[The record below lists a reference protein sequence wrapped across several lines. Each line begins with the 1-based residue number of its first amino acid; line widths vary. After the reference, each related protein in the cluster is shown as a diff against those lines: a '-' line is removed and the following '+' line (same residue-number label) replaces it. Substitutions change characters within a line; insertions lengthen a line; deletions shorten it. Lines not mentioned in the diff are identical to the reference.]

1 MADRDKAWLARW
13 RGGLKPWWV
22 DNIVERALPSVKTV
36 SQVPNGAF
44 TYRLKIKVPKT
55 MSKNK
60 GTKMLKD
67 TGILWL
73 IKDKTQSESSL

>member
-1 MADRDKAWLARW
+1 MGDRDKGWVARW
-13 RGGLKPWWV
+13 RGGWKPWWV
-22 DNIVERALPSVKTV
+22 DNIKEGALSSVKTV

-60 GTKMLKD
+60 DVEGHGD
-67 TGILWL
+67 
-73 IKDKTQSESSL
+73 SLVDQR